1 MNTLEGEFN
10 ADPSIDPSLS
20 YPLSPTPPPLSLSLS
35 LSLLLSPF
43 FSPPPRPPSPVVSVH
58 WYNDDRHI
66 LTSGLDSQ
74 VIRWDLK
81 HPEGGGSRKDGEYT
95 QKGTTFV
102 CAVPSTDGAS
112 SFCLGDDQV
121 LKEIE
126 FPSGMPLNEMD
137 SNVRRRK
144 TSIEHPYGLNI
155 FSVAKYAH

>member
-1 MNTLEGEFN
+1 MLTH
-10 ADPSIDPSLS
+10 SLVL
-20 YPLSPTPPPLSLSLS
+20 LSPTPFISASPSPSPSPSLSLFPPFS
-35 LSLLLSPF
+35 LRPPT
-43 FSPPPRPPSPVVSVH
+43 SPPPRPPSPVVSVH

-102 CAVPSTDGAS
+102 CAVPSADGAS

-137 SNVRRRK
+137 SNVRGEEEK
-144 TSIEHPYGLNI
+144 KPALYCML
-155 FSVAKYAH
+155 